1 MKKLSANC
9 CKFVAIMKIT
19 INKLRVHACHGVLP
33 LECVVGQDFDVTLT
47 MEVDY
52 DGSDNLEST
61 VNYADV
67 CAVVKRE
74 MQTPS
79 ALIEHVATKLVL
91 ALRKAFPRIKGGEL
105 TLAKIAPPMPFDV
118 QSVAVTVS
126 L

>member
-1 MKKLSANC
+1 
-9 CKFVAIMKIT
+9 MKIK
-19 INKLRVHACHGVLP
+19 INKLRIHACHGVLP
-33 LECVVGQDFDVTLT
+33 LERVVGQDFEVTLT

-61 VNYADV
+61 INYADV

-79 ALIEHVATKLVL
+79 ALIEHAATQLVL
-91 ALRKAFPRIKGGEL
+91 ALRKAFPRLKGGEL

-118 QSVAVTVS
+118 QAVAVTVNI
-126 L
+126 